1 MSMIAII
8 EYYPH
13 FRQHFQ
19 CCLMC
24 LGCNISALRS
34 SDGHLKS
41 LGNPKI
47 CKLCICPSQHT
58 LDESSTVGVFEHC
71 NQRFLGHRSSN
82 QTWTKTLWPHLNGS
96 KDQGPVHSLQD
107 CLSKCQMDKVLPLWQ
122 NTGQHS
128 LFLSHTGLFPS
139 FGSYDSRSLLLSG
152 LRGSGSGQRT
162 LDYWRQLHLRIR
174 LIVFDHFTY
183 TITMIKWHRNKSS
196 TFHADK

>member
-1 MSMIAII
+1 MIEII

-24 LGCNISALRS
+24 LGCNIFALRS
-34 SDGHLKS
+34 SDF
-41 LGNPKI
+41 PKK
-47 CKLCICPSQHT
+47 CKLCICPSQST
-58 LDESSTVGVFEHC
+58 LDDSSTVGVFERC
-71 NQRFLGHRSSN
+71 NQHFLGHRISN
-82 QTWTKTLWPHLNGS
+82 QRLDLWPHLNGS

-128 LFLSHTGLFPS
+128 LFLSHTGLFPF
-139 FGSYDSRSLLLSG
+139 FGFYDSSSLLLSG

-162 LDYWRQLHLRIR
+162 LDY
-174 LIVFDHFTY
+174 
-183 TITMIKWHRNKSS
+183 
-196 TFHADK
+196 

>member
-1 MSMIAII
+1 MIEII

-24 LGCNISALRS
+24 LGCNNSALRS

-107 CLSKCQMDKVLPLWQ
+107 CLSRCQMDKVLPLWQ
-122 NTGQHS
+122 NTDQHS
-128 LFLSHTGLFPS
+128 LFLSHTGPFPF
-139 FGSYDSRSLLLSG
+139 FGFYDSSSLLLSG

-162 LDYWRQLHLRIR
+162 LDY
-174 LIVFDHFTY
+174 
-183 TITMIKWHRNKSS
+183 
-196 TFHADK
+196 